1 MDTWLL
7 FLLGA
12 ILPHTLLKG
21 YLFSVIALIIRH
33 GGKRVGA
40 DSPQSQLA
48 SEWLDTAQQLRSLI
62 SGCFDNIPGKSFLH
76 HLITKSG
83 KYTDC
88 FH

>member
-1 MDTWLL
+1 MVTVFTGGYPPPHLVKRLFIFSDRFNNQTWWE
-7 FLLGA
+7 
-12 ILPHTLLKG
+12 
-21 YLFSVIALIIRH
+21 
-33 GGKRVGA
+33 RVGA